1 MESEYIKLQDIA
13 RWYDWKYGT
22 AAFIAFW
29 AFKTGLLT
37 LEQSLLDS
45 LINLSEDV
53 ITFAK

>member
-1 MESEYIKLQDIA
+1 MESEYTKLQDIA

-22 AAFIAFW
+22 NAFIAVW

-37 LEQSLLDS
+37 LEQSLLDP
-45 LINLSEDV
+45 LINLPEDV